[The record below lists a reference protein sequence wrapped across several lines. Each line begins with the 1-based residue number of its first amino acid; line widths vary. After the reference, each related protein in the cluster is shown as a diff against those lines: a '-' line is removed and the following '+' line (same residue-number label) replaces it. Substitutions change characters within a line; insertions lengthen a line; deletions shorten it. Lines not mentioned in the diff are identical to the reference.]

1 MIKEYPLQ
9 FTTTLILFLLMNLS
23 YFCEGEFGILTF
35 PIFIILFIIF
45 FILFFELIK
54 KIYISTK
61 EKFAKKN
68 RNYLLGFMIICLTSI
83 IIKPT
88 GIINFD
94 KLEGENLYFAQAEGA
109 ANCTSTL
116 QLKKTNKFIYESICF
131 GMDKTKGNYEID
143 KNLIYFK
150 NFDKNKFQFQY
161 GKINVK
167 NNTIDLYRDK
177 NDKNPFSIPIINK

>member
-1 MIKEYPLQ
+1 M
-9 FTTTLILFLLMNLS
+9 
-23 YFCEGEFGILTF
+23 
-35 PIFIILFIIF
+35 
-45 FILFFELIK
+45 
-54 KIYISTK
+54 
-61 EKFAKKN
+61 A
-68 RNYLLGFMIICLTSI
+68 NYLLGFMIICLTTI

-94 KLEGENLYFAQAEGA
+94 KLEGENLYFAQTEGA

-116 QLKKTNKFIYESICF
+116 KLKETNKFIYESICF

-167 NNTIDLYRDK
+167 NNTIDLYRDI
-177 NDKNPFSIPIINK
+177 NDNNPFSIPIINK